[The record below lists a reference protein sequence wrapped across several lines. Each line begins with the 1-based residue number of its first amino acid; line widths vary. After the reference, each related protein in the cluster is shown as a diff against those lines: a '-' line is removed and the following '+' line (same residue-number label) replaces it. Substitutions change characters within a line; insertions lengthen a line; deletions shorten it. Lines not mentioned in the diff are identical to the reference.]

1 MRALQGLW
9 CWMGSRGAW
18 FRSRFSDLPQ
28 LRADATSEVNHYCVV
43 AGGLALILSR
53 RPPRELASRFM
64 ASQELHQ
71 LLRCQLRGRG
81 HAEPN
86 AELLSEVMHEVATVA
101 DPSTRAALR
110 TCLAARCA
118 DKPGA
123 DRVGR
128 DSSPAPGSASS
139 PASMDLPAPDAF
151 PVSHTATTV
160 PAQRDGEMDTQPA
173 AVAGG

>member
-18 FRSRFSDLPQ
+18 FRSRYSDLPQ
-28 LRADATSEVNHYCVV
+28 LRADAASEVKHYCVI

-53 RPPRELASRFM
+53 RPPRALAGRFM
-64 ASQELHQ
+64 ASQELYQ
-71 LLRCQLRGRG
+71 LLRRQLRGRG
-81 HAEPN
+81 HAAPS

-110 TCLAARCA
+110 TCLAARCVGTPA
-118 DKPGA
+118 A
-123 DRVGR
+123 DRVGM
-128 DSSPAPGSASS
+128 DSSPAPGIASS

-151 PVSHTATTV
+151 PVSRTASTL
-160 PAQRDGEMDTQPA
+160 PAPRDGEMDTQPA
-173 AVAGG
+173 AFAGG